1 MSELTK
7 VVTDAVTGEQ
17 ITIAMTPE
25 EIAEN
30 ENSYQE
36 WLKVQKNDKQPTIQ
50 QLQTQLL
57 QIQAQLEKLTK

>member
-7 VVTDAVTGEQ
+7 VVTDAITGEQ
-17 ITIAMTPE
+17 ITVALTQE

-36 WLKVQKNDKQPTIQ
+36 WLKIQKNNRNPTIE
-50 QLQTQLL
+50 QLQAQLL
-57 QIQAQLEKLTK
+57 QIQTQLEKLTK